1 VSGPSWTAEQ
11 ARWYVAAVRLSDFP
25 RKVMAALEPLLSGCR
40 SALDVGAGCGALTV
54 PLARRLPRVT
64 ALEPAPA
71 MVAALR
77 QRLARARLRNV
88 RILPQ
93 AWGEAAL
100 RRHDLLLAA
109 NVPLPWDHPAD
120 LVAGLERAA
129 ARRIVLVH
137 HVDSGRDKFYFDE
150 LYPLLFDQP
159 YPKKRDYLG
168 VLAALH
174 GLGIHADVRIIAYD
188 FDQPF
193 ADLGEAL
200 QFWKHYLGLRLDP
213 SRDARLRAFLRK
225 RLRPWRGGWR
235 APIRKQSALLSW
247 APRRSRRR

>member
-1 VSGPSWTAEQ
+1 MSPPPWASEQ
-11 ARWYVAAVRLSDFP
+11 VRWYVAALRLSDFP
-25 RKVMAALEPLLSGCR
+25 RMVMAALEPLLAGCR

-54 PLARRLPRVT
+54 PLARRLERVT

-77 QRLARARLRNV
+77 ERLARARLRNV

-93 AWGEAAL
+93 PWDEAAVS
-100 RRHDLLLAA
+100 RHDLLVAA
-109 NVPLPWDHPAD
+109 NVPLPWDRAGE
-120 LVAGLERAA
+120 LVAGMERAA

-137 HVDSGRDKFYFDE
+137 RVDTGRDKFYFDE
-150 LYPLLFDQP
+150 LYPLLFNQP

-168 VLAALH
+168 VLTALH
-174 GLGIHADVRIIAYD
+174 GLGIHAEVRVIEYG

-193 ADLGEAL
+193 ADLAEAL

-213 SRDARLRAFLRK
+213 SRDARLRTFLGK

-247 APRRSRRR
+247 VPGRR